1 MDIRDERGM
10 MAIGVAFML
19 IVVLGLFGGALWQY
33 SMAEMNRVERF
44 DKELRAQFLARA
56 GAEAVMEAW
65 LEESWSNK
73 PEGTM
78 DRIYYNL
85 DAQRFQ
91 TEKPANY
98 LGYVDVVVTRIDDP
112 DPEGSSD
119 DLTEIVATAV
129 VDGVTSTARV
139 TTYPYLYGHDDS
151 LAWYGK
157 DSGTLRRPLYVDPG
171 EPVVVKTAGPPV
183 HFPSK
188 SSPPSNLSFRAP
200 AVLFGSPIDFSYG
213 QTVSYYPLLDPEWWV
228 DVQYSFELP
237 IRAETIIFDDVTL
250 ANLPATGGLFPMRA
264 TLRLELPSETAGKP
278 GSQIPGADATKRYG
292 IVFFDGQRVQ
302 LQNLRWKERKFLGIT
317 LRWYIELVGSPQP
330 LYIEVLNE
338 SGQKEPLYLAGRAF
352 YFRDG
357 TDLLNLQEKDLIP
370 IREDVGRARI
380 FDDFRPYI
388 WMR

>member
-33 SMAEMNRVERF
+33 SMAEMKRVERF

-200 AVLFGSPIDFSYG
+200 LVLFRSPIDFSYG
-213 QTVSYYPLLDPEWWV
+213 QTVSYYTLFGWWV

-292 IVFFDGQRVQ
+292 IVFFDGQKVQ
-302 LQNLRWKERKFLGIT
+302 LQNLRWKERKFLGGIIR
-317 LRWYIELVGSPQP
+317 RWDIELVGSPQP

-370 IREDVGRARI
+370 IEEDVGRARI